1 MEAVSFAAEVAHGT
15 AAIGMVIATEVTLIS
30 FSQAALAFR
39 SSDIRMAMDITL
51 TAMAILPT
59 VTDMAPG
66 ITGMGRDTMAMV
78 PAITATDTMATAT
91 TAIVSTAA
99 VITAAT
105 ATMVIDQALPVDQTL
120 SVCSNN

>member
-1 MEAVSFAAEVAHGT
+1 
-15 AAIGMVIATEVTLIS
+15 
-30 FSQAALAFR
+30 
-39 SSDIRMAMDITL
+39 MAMDITP
-51 TAMAILPT
+51 TVMAILPT

-78 PAITATDTMATAT
+78 PAITATATMATAT

-105 ATMVIDQALPVDQTL
+105 ATMVIDRALPVDQTL
-120 SVCSNN
+120 SVCSSNWLGPVTIVVRSTE